1 MKRLM
6 MILMAMLILPT
17 HAADVN
23 EVCKRD
29 ALVMIILK
37 NGEDG
42 RVDVS
47 DPNTMRWSVV
57 FDNDPDYDLFAH
69 AHPDGKTSNT
79 IKGRAT
85 CNGKYKRSSDDGT
98 VVEYEDANPGDANTF
113 LKAAPKDVGVHCW
126 CKMDGPVTSWWTYF
140 KQYASEQD
148 CADYCTDYCA
158 DTFANNTTIYGSGDS
173 ALGGRMAL
181 FGKIW

>member
-1 MKRLM
+1 MES
-6 MILMAMLILPT
+6 I
-17 HAADVN
+17 
-23 EVCKRD
+23 
-29 ALVMIILK
+29 
-37 NGEDG
+37 NG
-42 RVDVS
+42 
-47 DPNTMRWSVV
+47 
-57 FDNDPDYDLFAH
+57 
-69 AHPDGKTSNT
+69 
-79 IKGRAT
+79 
-85 CNGKYKRSSDDGT
+85 DDGT